1 MAIPVW
7 GTVIGECAWC
17 LEAPATTSYKS
28 EDSQGDKVAYQVCA
42 ECKENME

>member
-1 MAIPVW
+1 MAIPLW

-28 EDSQGDKVAYQVCA
+28 EDSQGDKVSYQVCA
-42 ECKENME
+42 KCKENME

>member
-28 EDSQGDKVAYQVCA
+28 EDSQGDKVSYQVCA
-42 ECKENME
+42 NCKEER

>member
-1 MAIPVW
+1 MTIPVW

-42 ECKENME
+42 KCKEER